1 MTWTDRREKF
11 RAILAGSRCVFPAT
25 VFDPLSARMAVDLG
39 FEAGVFAGSV
49 ASLVVLGAPD
59 IVLLTL
65 SEFAEQAQRTTRAVS
80 LPILADADHGYG
92 NALNV
97 MRTVEELEAAGISA
111 LSIEDTLLPTPY
123 GAQGKTRLIPLDEGI
138 GKMRAAVAARRD
150 KSLAIFARTSAMAD
164 TGTED
169 AVKRITAYAKTGVDG
184 IFIIGA
190 KTREQI
196 EAASSAVKLPMIL
209 GPVPHGLVDA
219 DYLSQKGFRFHL
231 LGHAAY
237 LAGVKGFYE
246 ALKAIRA
253 GTPAKDIPVPPPDL
267 MQRLTRAEEYRRQ
280 TRDFLGGDQGHRD

>member
-65 SEFAEQAQRTTRAVS
+65 SEFVEQAHRTTRAVS
-80 LPILADADHGYG
+80 LPIVADADHGYG

-111 LSIEDTLLPTPY
+111 LSIEDTLLPMPY
-123 GAQGKTRLIPLDEGI
+123 GAQGKSKLIPLEEGV

-150 KSLAIFARTSAMAD
+150 KSLAIFARTSALAD

-169 AVKRITAYAKTGVDG
+169 AVKRFSAYAKTGVDG
-184 IFIIGA
+184 IFVIGA

-196 EAASSAVKLPMIL
+196 DAVAAAVKLPMIL
-209 GPVPHGLVDA
+209 GPVPPGLADA
-219 DYLSQKGFRFHL
+219 DYLSQKGFRLHI
-231 LGHAAY
+231 LGHAAFF
-237 LAGVKGFYE
+237 AGLKGFYE

-253 GTPAKDIPVPPPDL
+253 GTPVKDIPVPPHDL
-267 MQRLTRAEEYRRQ
+267 IQRLTRAEEYRRQ
-280 TRDFLGGDQGHRD
+280 THDFLGGDQGHRD